1 MVSENMGSRV
11 NNLREEKQ
19 HSDLTSPKIHVTEN
33 DEMLVSM
40 TNDRIE
46 AKGNFR

>member
-1 MVSENMGSRV
+1 MVSENMDRSG
-11 NNLREEKQ
+11 NNMREGKQ
-19 HSDLTSPKIHVTEN
+19 HSDPTLPKSHVTEN

-46 AKGNFR
+46 AKGNCR